1 MATRR
6 QAPPAARP
14 PTRLYLIT
22 PPIEDARRFTAD
34 LNSALAAADIA
45 AVLLRLAVGAEQDL
59 REAVDAR
66 ASRPVPRGRV
76 AARRQAGTRRPFA
89 CRRRTFDWSGCAQ
102 RRHRQLEAGTNC
114 GCGRAENTA

>member
-59 REAVDAR
+59 RERGDAL
-66 ASRPVPRGRV
+66 AQILLRPDGETQ
-76 AARRQAGTRRPFA
+76 QAGTRRPFA

-102 RRHRQLEAGTNC
+102 RRH
-114 GCGRAENTA
+114 